1 MRNTFP
7 LYRKGHY
14 LGWLFLIFSMLITP
28 ALVLGMETLPNQ
40 FNNNF
45 SIDGVLPKAWYM
57 ATNETDAY
65 HLLSESVVENHIAPP
80 LNSSEAIN
88 IPLDPERSALNPPV
102 GRWFGRYSLLAR
114 DMGYLVVPASVILGL
129 LYIAPESISNW
140 DEEDKDNSLSDLGSK
155 WWDNVSNGPVWDEDD
170 WWLNW
175 IGHPYW
181 GAAYYIH
188 ARHYAYSRLESFW
201 YSFFVSNV
209 LYEYGVEAFAEEPSI
224 QDLISTPV
232 GGWLVGEFIF
242 IPLEAKIIAN
252 DNTLFGS
259 RVLGKTTRFLM
270 DPLGSIIRPLRRFT
284 HRKRGTRSDNP
295 SAFKQEVPLSI
306 YPMIGENSIGFHFRM
321 TIW

>member
-1 MRNTFP
+1 MIHTFY
-7 LYRKGHY
+7 LHRKRHH
-14 LGWLFLIFSMLITP
+14 LGWLLLISTLFFTPSLVFGAKSLDHQLDGEFSFTFDLSQTWQL
-28 ALVLGMETLPNQ
+28 ANSDTAGYRLVPVSSMA
-40 FNNNF
+40 NNDP
-45 SIDGVLPKAWYM
+45 SIQK
-57 ATNETDAY
+57 TR
-65 HLLSESVVENHIAPP
+65 
-80 LNSSEAIN
+80 EAIN
-88 IPLDPERSALNPPV
+88 IPLDPERSVLNPPV

-114 DMGYLVVPASVILGL
+114 DMGYLVVPATVILGL

-181 GAAYYIH
+181 GAAYYVH

-242 IPLEAKIIAN
+242 LPLEAKIIAN

-284 HRKRGTRSDNP
+284 HRKKGSPSESPEETRTVMP
-295 SAFKQEVPLSI
+295 FSI
-306 YPMIGENSIGFHFRM
+306 FPMIGENRFGLHLHLAF
-321 TIW
+321 W